1 MGRILNCATA
11 TDVKIGQLD
20 GTAQRSV
27 QNDGHIG
34 KGDLQVSA
42 DLTHMQIAEARSR
55 SDEPDLIIRSREICD
70 VIRTIARFK
79 QENIPAAAAR
89 NGVAAGTCPNVVRTR
104 AAGQFAERI
113 ERETLAPKDLAICG
127 V

>member
-1 MGRILNCATA
+1 
-11 TDVKIGQLD
+11 
-20 GTAQRSV
+20 
-27 QNDGHIG
+27 
-34 KGDLQVSA
+34 
-42 DLTHMQIAEARSR
+42 MQIAQAKSG